1 MDAAEVRAL
10 LKAQIEASGLTQAG
24 WAAQHGVQPSALSE
38 TLSGARK
45 PGPRLLA
52 VMGLRRVRTDEY
64 EEVGE

>member
-10 LKAQIEASGLTQAG
+10 LRAQIAASRLTQAG
-24 WAAQHGVQPSALSE
+24 WAAQYGVQPSALSE

-52 VMGLRRVRTDEY
+52 ALGLKRARVDEY
-64 EEVGE
+64 EEVTK